1 MGVTDG
7 TLEFGLTAGTR
18 PWLGELGPALTGLGY
33 AAVWANDNVRRS
45 GLATLAGIVAH
56 APALEMGLGV
66 APLSDRSP
74 AEIASEARALGLPLA
89 RLTLGVGSGSS
100 SSLALVRDGVDALR
114 AELPGA
120 RIAISALGPRMCAL
134 GGEIADV
141 VLLNWAAPRRI
152 AWARERIAAGAAA
165 AGREPPVVAS
175 YVRVAVGAGSAERLA
190 AERAHYAGRTPR
202 PYARLFAAQAQDPT
216 PGVAAD
222 DPAAIPDLVAP
233 NRAALDRCV
242 IRGLPAA
249 DTLEGWLAVARAAA
263 APGRAT
269 LRA

>member
-1 MGVTDG
+1 MTNG
-7 TLEFGLTAGTR
+7 TLEFGLTAGER
-18 PWLGELGPALTGLGY
+18 PWLGELGSALAALGFT
-33 AAVWANDNVRRS
+33 AVWANDNLRRS
-45 GLATLAGIVAH
+45 GLATLAAI
-56 APALEMGLGV
+56 APRASGLEMGLGV

-74 AEIASEARALGLPLA
+74 GEIAGEARALGLPLE

-100 SSLALVRDGVDALR
+100 SSLALVREGVRALR
-114 AELPGA
+114 SELPGA

-141 VLLNWAAPRRI
+141 VLLNWAAPQRI
-152 AWARERIAAGAAA
+152 AWARERIAEGAAT

-175 YVRVAVGAGSAERLA
+175 YVRVAVGTGSTERLL

-202 PYARLFAAQAQDPT
+202 PYARLFAAQPQDPT

-222 DPAAIPDLVAP
+222 DPAAIPGLLAP
-233 NRAALDRCV
+233 HRAALDRCV
-242 IRGLPAA
+242 VRGLPVA
-249 DTLEGWLAVARAAA
+249 DSFDGWLAVARAAA

-269 LRA
+269 LHA